1 MSIKK
6 YSAERNVQIVIGLLK
21 VNNIRKVVVSPGAT
35 NVSLVASMQSDSFFE
50 MYSVVDERSAAYFA
64 CGLSEESN
72 EPVVLSC
79 TGATSSRDYMPGL
92 TEAFYA
98 KLPILAITSSMT
110 TSHVGH
116 LFAQSTDRSAP
127 PKDVVVK
134 SFALQPVKDADDEW
148 DCTMKVNKAI
158 SYLSMNG
165 GGPVH
170 LDLTTRFSMD
180 FLVEQIPIVRNIQ
193 RIDAEDIFPSLPKGR
208 VAIFIGSFHKWSP
221 QLIAAI
227 DIFCATHNAVVLCDH
242 TSGYQGKYRIL
253 SALYAAQEK
262 CNHELLQVDL
272 LIHMGEISG
281 DYYTIGALHPKEV
294 WRVNEDGEIRDR
306 FQSLTYV
313 FKMKSTTFF
322 EHYSKDGVAKDDSL
336 LFAFKKKI
344 DLIRSQI
351 PELPF
356 SNIWIAAQ
364 MAPRI
369 PKCAIVH
376 LGILQSL
383 RSWNFFETDSSVR
396 FHSNVGGFGIDGN
409 FSTLVGASLVNPD
422 KLYFGILGDL
432 SFFYDL
438 NIIGNRHLSNNI
450 RLLVINN
457 GKGLEFRT
465 YKHRASI
472 FGEDTDKYIAAAG
485 HNGSQSKEL
494 VKHMAQDLG
503 FHYLTAD
510 CKTSFRN
517 VVSDFVNPQLGT
529 APTIFEVFTNTDDEV
544 ESLKLL
550 QNTLVDNHFV
560 TKQKLKSSVTSIIGS
575 QTIST
580 IKKILK

>member
-1 MSIKK
+1 MSIQK
-6 YSAERNVQIVIGLLK
+6 YSAERNVQIVIELLK
-21 VNNIRKVVVSPGAT
+21 LNNIRKIVVSPGAT
-35 NVSLVASMQSDSFFE
+35 NVSLVASMQSDPFFE

-127 PKDVVVK
+127 PKDVVVN
-134 SFALQPVKDADDEW
+134 SFVLQPVKDADDEW
-148 DCTMKVNKAI
+148 DCMMKVNKAI

-180 FLVEQIPIVRNIQ
+180 FLVEQIPVVRNIQ
-193 RIDAEDIFPSLPKGR
+193 RIDAEGIFPPLLKGR

-221 QLIAAI
+221 QLIVAI

-262 CNHELLQVDL
+262 YSHELLQVDL

-322 EHYSKDGVAKDDSL
+322 EHYSKDGIAKDDSFL
-336 LFAFKKKI
+336 VAFKEKTN
-344 DLIRSQI
+344 LIRSQI

-364 MAPRI
+364 TAPCI
-369 PKCAIVH
+369 PKGAIVH

-438 NIIGNRHLSNNI
+438 NIIGNRHLSSNI

-510 CKTSFRN
+510 CKTSFKN
-517 VVSDFVNPQLGT
+517 VISNFVNPQLGT
-529 APTIFEVFTNTDDEV
+529 APIIFEVFTNTDDEV
-544 ESLKLL
+544 ESLRLL